1 VEIYL
6 TVKLHWFFCLRL
18 GFVPASMIMAKE
30 IKTERKNYKKE
41 REKKEK
47 SLY

>member
-1 VEIYL
+1 
-6 TVKLHWFFCLRL
+6 
-18 GFVPASMIMAKE
+18 MIMAKE

-41 REKKEK
+41 REKKEN

>member
-1 VEIYL
+1 
-6 TVKLHWFFCLRL
+6 
-18 GFVPASMIMAKE
+18 MIMAKE

>member
-1 VEIYL
+1 
-6 TVKLHWFFCLRL
+6 
-18 GFVPASMIMAKE
+18 MAKE